1 MEYAAGTLVP
11 AVAALVGCHLA
22 LCGRCRA
29 EVTFMER
36 IGGAL
41 LGTLSHVELGE
52 KAMSRVAAL
61 ARPQRTPPAV
71 GDTRTAGKARAR
83 QTDAV
88 LPAPLA
94 RHLGLGV
101 GEIPWKTLAPGVEQF
116 KIKVPRQGGDLRLL
130 RVQPG
135 LKLLRHGHYGMEL
148 TLVLKGAYAD
158 ETGEYHAGEVAD
170 LDEDIEHRPRVT
182 GDGECICLIA
192 GETYP
197 RYNSL
202 AIRLLRP
209 FLGF

>member
-22 LCGRCRA
+22 LCERCRA
-29 EVTFMER
+29 EVAFMER

-41 LGTLSHVELGE
+41 LGRLSHAELGE
-52 KAMSRVAAL
+52 KAVSRVAAL
-61 ARPQRTPPAV
+61 APRQHVPPA
-71 GDTRTAGKARAR
+71 AGNTRAR

-94 RHLGLGV
+94 RHLGVGI

-170 LDEDIEHRPRVT
+170 LDEDIEHRPRVK

-202 AIRLLRP
+202 AIRLFRP
-209 FLGF
+209 FLGL